1 MPTVEERLAQITPKV
16 ERAKKH
22 ISDVNVE
29 ILSFLKTDPYK
40 SRPSAIRTRES

>member
-1 MPTVEERLAQITPKV
+1 MSESQRLSGIRAKI